1 MEQVY
6 GVWAVRS
13 AASMFG
19 HAEAWCKEDG
29 RPLEFESL
37 EAAKAYALELNRK
50 ATANVRYFVKEKEPE
65 PNAVRVP
72 ASQPDIEA
80 AGPVDRAPRNEVAEK
95 HNEIPGRQMAPEADP
110 VVEIR
115 SAVHSNYANMVAMLA
130 ADNKVYLGREER
142 YSFTPGQPGSYDNRD
157 GSLCFVSDMPE
168 MYYFLYGEGW
178 SHSQEEMLD
187 RGLTMDQYMEFAR
200 LQEGVLRQFTLR
212 REILFAGQPFQTP
225 ENYLRNAELDLEGEK
240 GNYNMIDG
248 IVNNDPPV
256 RADLTDGQ
264 THEEIRELAPE
275 TLPNEKP
282 SIMESCG
289 QTARRMRPVVFS
301 PPRRKGGF
309 KA

>member
-1 MEQVY
+1 MEHVY

-37 EAAKAYALELNRK
+37 EAAQAYALELNRK

-72 ASQPDIEA
+72 ASQPDMEA
-80 AGPVDRAPRNEVAEK
+80 VGPVDCVPRNDVAEK
-95 HNEIPGRQMAPEADP
+95 HNEIPGRQMTPEADP

-115 SAVHSNYANMVAMLA
+115 SAVHSNYANMVAMLS

-178 SHSQEEMLD
+178 SHSQEEMLN

-200 LQEGVLRQFTLR
+200 LREGVLQQFTPR
-212 REILFAGQPFQTP
+212 REILFAGKPFQTP

-248 IVNNDPPV
+248 IVNNDPPI

-264 THEEIRELAPE
+264 THEEVRELAPE

-282 SIMESCG
+282 SIMEKLRADRMEHE
-289 QTARRMRPVVFS
+289 ARGFQPS
-301 PPRRKGGF
+301 PPERGL
-309 KA
+309 

>member
-1 MEQVY
+1 MEHVY

-37 EAAKAYALELNRK
+37 EAAQAYALELNRK

-65 PNAVRVP
+65 PNTVRVP

-80 AGPVDRAPRNEVAEK
+80 VGPVDRVPRNEVAEK

-115 SAVHSNYANMVAMLA
+115 SAVHSNYANMVAMLS

-178 SHSQEEMLD
+178 SHSQEEMLN

-200 LQEGVLRQFTLR
+200 LREGVLQQFTPR
-212 REILFAGQPFQTP
+212 REILFAGKPFQTP

-248 IVNNDPPV
+248 IVNNDPPI

-264 THEEIRELAPE
+264 THEEVRELAPE

-282 SIMESCG
+282 SIMEKLRADRMEHE
-289 QTARRMRPVVFS
+289 ARGFQPS
-301 PPRRKGGF
+301 PPERGL
-309 KA
+309 

>member
-1 MEQVY
+1 MEHVY

-19 HAEAWCKEDG
+19 HAETWCKEDG

-37 EAAKAYALELNRK
+37 EAAQAYALELNRM
-50 ATANVRYFVKEKEPE
+50 TTVNVRYFVKEKELE

-72 ASQPDIEA
+72 ASQPDMEA
-80 AGPVDRAPRNEVAEK
+80 VGPVDRVPRNDVAEK

-200 LQEGVLRQFTLR
+200 LREGVLQQFTPR
-212 REILFAGQPFQTP
+212 REILFAGKPFQAP
-225 ENYLRNAELDLEGEK
+225 DNYLRNAELDLEGEK

-248 IVNNDPPV
+248 IVNNDPPI

-264 THEEIRELAPE
+264 THEEVRELAPE

-282 SIMESCG
+282 SVMEKLRADRMEHE
-289 QTARRMRPVVFS
+289 ARGFQPS
-301 PPRRKGGF
+301 PPERGL
-309 KA
+309 

>member
-1 MEQVY
+1 MEQIY

-29 RPLEFESL
+29 RPLEFESP
-37 EAAKAYALELNRK
+37 EAAQAYALELNRK
-50 ATANVRYFVKEKEPE
+50 TTANVRYFVKEKEPE

-72 ASQPDIEA
+72 AAQPDMEA
-80 AGPVDRAPRNEVAEK
+80 VGPVDRMPKNDVAEK

-115 SAVHSNYANMVAMLA
+115 SAVHSNYANMVVILA

-142 YSFTPGQPGSYDNRD
+142 YSFIPGQPGNYDNRD

-200 LQEGVLRQFTLR
+200 LQEGVLRQFTMR
-212 REILFAGQPFQTP
+212 REILFAGQPFQAP
-225 ENYLRNAELDLEGEK
+225 ENYLRNAELELEGEK

-248 IVNNDPPV
+248 IVNNDPPA

-282 SIMESCG
+282 SIMEKLRADRMEHE
-289 QTARRMRPVVFS
+289 ARGFQPS
-301 PPRRKGGF
+301 PPERGL
-309 KA
+309 

>member
-37 EAAKAYALELNRK
+37 EAAQAYALELNRK
-50 ATANVRYFVKEKEPE
+50 ATANIRYFVKEKEPE

-80 AGPVDRAPRNEVAEK
+80 VGPVDRVPRNEVAEK

-200 LQEGVLRQFTLR
+200 LREGVLQQFTPR
-212 REILFAGQPFQTP
+212 REILFAGHPFQAP

-248 IVNNDPPV
+248 IVNNDPPI

-264 THEEIRELAPE
+264 THEEVKELAPE

-282 SIMESCG
+282 SIMEKLRADRMEHE
-289 QTARRMRPVVFS
+289 ARGFQPS
-301 PPRRKGGF
+301 PPERGL
-309 KA
+309 

>member
-37 EAAKAYALELNRK
+37 EAARAYALELNRK
-50 ATANVRYFVKEKEPE
+50 ATANVRYFIKEKEPE

-72 ASQPDIEA
+72 ASQLDIEA
-80 AGPVDRAPRNEVAEK
+80 VGPVDRVPRNDVAEK

-115 SAVHSNYANMVAMLA
+115 SAVHSNYANMVAMLS

-200 LQEGVLRQFTLR
+200 LREGVLQQFTPR
-212 REILFAGQPFQTP
+212 REILFAGKPFQTP

-248 IVNNDPPV
+248 IVNNDPPI

-264 THEEIRELAPE
+264 THEEVKELAPE

-282 SIMESCG
+282 SIMEKLRADR
-289 QTARRMRPVVFS
+289 TAHEARGFQPS
-301 PPRRKGGF
+301 PPERGL
-309 KA
+309 

>member
-1 MEQVY
+1 MEHVY

-37 EAAKAYALELNRK
+37 ETAQAYALELNRK
-50 ATANVRYFVKEKEPE
+50 TTANVRYFVKEKESE

-72 ASQPDIEA
+72 ASQPDMEA
-80 AGPVDRAPRNEVAEK
+80 VGPVDRTPKNDVAEK

-115 SAVHSNYANMVAMLA
+115 SAVHSNYANMVAILA

-142 YSFTPGQPGSYDNRD
+142 YSFIPGQPGSYDNRD

-200 LQEGVLRQFTLR
+200 LREGVLQQFTPR
-212 REILFAGQPFQTP
+212 REILFAGQPFQAP

-264 THEEIRELAPE
+264 THEKVKELAPE

-282 SIMESCG
+282 SIMEKLR
-289 QTARRMRPVVFS
+289 ADRMEHEVRGFQPS
-301 PPRRKGGF
+301 PPERGL
-309 KA
+309 

>member
-37 EAAKAYALELNRK
+37 EAAQAYALELNRK
-50 ATANVRYFVKEKEPE
+50 ATANIRYFVKEKEPE

-72 ASQPDIEA
+72 ASQPDMEA
-80 AGPVDRAPRNEVAEK
+80 VGPVNRVPRNDVAEK

-115 SAVHSNYANMVAMLA
+115 SAVRSNYANMVAMLA

-200 LQEGVLRQFTLR
+200 LREGVLQQFTLR
-212 REILFAGQPFQTP
+212 REILFAGQPFQAP

-248 IVNNDPPV
+248 IVNNDPPI

-264 THEEIRELAPE
+264 THEEVRELAPE

-282 SIMESCG
+282 SIMEKLRADRMEHE
-289 QTARRMRPVVFS
+289 ARGFQPS
-301 PPRRKGGF
+301 PPERGL
-309 KA
+309 

>member
-1 MEQVY
+1 MEHVY

-37 EAAKAYALELNRK
+37 ETAQAYALELNRK
-50 ATANVRYFVKEKEPE
+50 TTANVRYFVKEKEPE

-72 ASQPDIEA
+72 ASQPDMEA
-80 AGPVDRAPRNEVAEK
+80 VGPVDRIPKNDVAEK

-200 LQEGVLRQFTLR
+200 LQEGVLRQFTPR
-212 REILFAGQPFQTP
+212 REILFAGQPFQAP

-248 IVNNDPPV
+248 IVNNAPPV

-264 THEEIRELAPE
+264 THEEVKELAPE

-282 SIMESCG
+282 SIMEKLR
-289 QTARRMRPVVFS
+289 ADRMEHEVRGFQPS
-301 PPRRKGGF
+301 PPERGL
-309 KA
+309 

>member
-1 MEQVY
+1 MPLLC
-6 GVWAVRS
+6 S
-13 AASMFG
+13 AMRKHGAKKMVA

-37 EAAKAYALELNRK
+37 EAAQAYALELNRK

-72 ASQPDIEA
+72 AAQPDIEA
-80 AGPVDRAPRNEVAEK
+80 VGPVDRVPRNEVAEK

-200 LQEGVLRQFTLR
+200 LQEGVLRQFTPR
-212 REILFAGQPFQTP
+212 REILFAGQPFQAP

-264 THEEIRELAPE
+264 THEEVRELAPE

-282 SIMESCG
+282 SIMEKLRADRTG
-289 QTARRMRPVVFS
+289 HEARGFQPS
-301 PPRRKGGF
+301 PPERGL
-309 KA
+309 

>member
-37 EAAKAYALELNRK
+37 EAARAYALELNRK
-50 ATANVRYFVKEKEPE
+50 ATANVRYFIKEKEPE

-72 ASQPDIEA
+72 ASQLDIEA
-80 AGPVDRAPRNEVAEK
+80 VGPVDRVPRNDVAEK

-115 SAVHSNYANMVAMLA
+115 SAVHSNYANMVAMLS

-200 LQEGVLRQFTLR
+200 LQESVLRQFTPR
-212 REILFAGQPFQTP
+212 REILFAGQPFQAP

-248 IVNNDPPV
+248 IVNNDPPI

-264 THEEIRELAPE
+264 THEEVRELAPE

-282 SIMESCG
+282 SIMEKLRADRMEHE
-289 QTARRMRPVVFS
+289 ARGFQPS
-301 PPRRKGGF
+301 PPERGL
-309 KA
+309 

>member
-1 MEQVY
+1 MEHVY

-37 EAAKAYALELNRK
+37 ETAQAYALELNRK
-50 ATANVRYFVKEKEPE
+50 TTANVRYFVKEKEPE

-72 ASQPDIEA
+72 ASQPDMEA
-80 AGPVDRAPRNEVAEK
+80 VGPVDRTPKNDVAEK

-115 SAVHSNYANMVAMLA
+115 SAVHSNYANMVAILA

-142 YSFTPGQPGSYDNRD
+142 YSFIPGQPGSYDNRD

-187 RGLTMDQYMEFAR
+187 RGLTMNQYMEFAR
-200 LQEGVLRQFTLR
+200 LQEGVLRQFTPR
-212 REILFAGQPFQTP
+212 REILFAGQPFRAP

-264 THEEIRELAPE
+264 THEEVKELAPE

-282 SIMESCG
+282 SIMEKLR
-289 QTARRMRPVVFS
+289 ADRMEHEVRGFQPS
-301 PPRRKGGF
+301 PPERGL
-309 KA
+309 

>member
-200 LQEGVLRQFTLR
+200 LREGVLQQFTPR
-212 REILFAGQPFQTP
+212 REILFAGQPFQAP

-248 IVNNDPPV
+248 IVNNDPPI

-264 THEEIRELAPE
+264 THEEVKELAPE

-282 SIMESCG
+282 SIMEKLRADRMEHE
-289 QTARRMRPVVFS
+289 ARGFQPS
-301 PPRRKGGF
+301 PPERGL
-309 KA
+309 

>member
-37 EAAKAYALELNRK
+37 EAAQAYALELNRK
-50 ATANVRYFVKEKEPE
+50 ATANIRYFVKEKEPE

-80 AGPVDRAPRNEVAEK
+80 VGPVDRVPRNEVAEK

-187 RGLTMDQYMEFAR
+187 RGLTMDLYMEFAR
-200 LQEGVLRQFTLR
+200 LREGVLQQFTPR
-212 REILFAGQPFQTP
+212 REILFAGKPFQAP

-282 SIMESCG
+282 SIMEKLRADRVEHE
-289 QTARRMRPVVFS
+289 ARGFQPS
-301 PPRRKGGF
+301 PPERGL
-309 KA
+309 

>member
-29 RPLEFESL
+29 RPLEFESM
-37 EAAKAYALELNRK
+37 EAAQAYALELNRK

-72 ASQPDIEA
+72 ASQPDMEA
-80 AGPVDRAPRNEVAEK
+80 VGPVDRVARNEVAEK
-95 HNEIPGRQMAPEADP
+95 HNEIPGRQMTPETDP

-115 SAVHSNYANMVAMLA
+115 SAVHSNYANMVAMLS

-178 SHSQEEMLD
+178 SHSQEEMLN

-200 LQEGVLRQFTLR
+200 LREGVLQQFTPR
-212 REILFAGQPFQTP
+212 REILFAGKPFQTP

-248 IVNNDPPV
+248 IVNNDPPI

-264 THEEIRELAPE
+264 THEEVRELAPE

-282 SIMESCG
+282 SIMEKLRADRMEHE
-289 QTARRMRPVVFS
+289 ARGFQPS
-301 PPRRKGGF
+301 PPERGL
-309 KA
+309 

>member
-1 MEQVY
+1 MEHVY

-37 EAAKAYALELNRK
+37 ETAQAYALELNRK
-50 ATANVRYFVKEKEPE
+50 TTANVRYFVKEKEPE

-72 ASQPDIEA
+72 ASQPDMEA
-80 AGPVDRAPRNEVAEK
+80 VGPVDRTPKNDVAEK

-115 SAVHSNYANMVAMLA
+115 SAVHSNYANMVAILA

-142 YSFTPGQPGSYDNRD
+142 YSFIPGQPGSYDNRD

-187 RGLTMDQYMEFAR
+187 RGLTMDQYMEFTR
-200 LQEGVLRQFTLR
+200 LREGVLQQFTPR
-212 REILFAGQPFQTP
+212 REILFAGQPFQAP

-256 RADLTDGQ
+256 RANLTDGQ
-264 THEEIRELAPE
+264 THEEVKELAPE

-282 SIMESCG
+282 SIMEKLR
-289 QTARRMRPVVFS
+289 ADRMEHEVRGFQPS
-301 PPRRKGGF
+301 PPERGL
-309 KA
+309 

>member
-1 MEQVY
+1 MEHVY

-37 EAAKAYALELNRK
+37 EAAQAYTQELNRK

-80 AGPVDRAPRNEVAEK
+80 VGPVDRVPRNEVAEK

-178 SHSQEEMLD
+178 SHSQEEMLN

-200 LQEGVLRQFTLR
+200 LREGVLQQFTPR
-212 REILFAGQPFQTP
+212 REILFAGKPFQTP

-248 IVNNDPPV
+248 IVNNDPPI

-264 THEEIRELAPE
+264 THEEVRELAPE

-282 SIMESCG
+282 SIMEKLRADRMEHE
-289 QTARRMRPVVFS
+289 ARGFQPS
-301 PPRRKGGF
+301 PPERGL
-309 KA
+309 

>member
-37 EAAKAYALELNRK
+37 EAAQAYALELNRK

-65 PNAVRVP
+65 PSAVRVP

-80 AGPVDRAPRNEVAEK
+80 VGPVDRVPRNEVAEK

-200 LQEGVLRQFTLR
+200 LREGVLQQFTPR
-212 REILFAGQPFQTP
+212 REILFAGKPFQTP

-248 IVNNDPPV
+248 IVNNDPPI

-264 THEEIRELAPE
+264 THEEVRELAPE

-282 SIMESCG
+282 SIMEKLRADRMEHE
-289 QTARRMRPVVFS
+289 ARGFQPS
-301 PPRRKGGF
+301 PPERGL
-309 KA
+309 